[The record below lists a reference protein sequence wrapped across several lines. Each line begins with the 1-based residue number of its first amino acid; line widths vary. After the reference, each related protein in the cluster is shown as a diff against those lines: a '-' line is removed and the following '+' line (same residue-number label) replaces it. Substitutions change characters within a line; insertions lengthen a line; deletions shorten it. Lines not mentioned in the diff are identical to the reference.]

1 MLSKNFKKKLKRFLL
16 RHYPKLNWKWFTSMQ
31 KKKIKIGAAKKATK
45 IHEKDWNFDIKLAK
59 KVMIYSG
66 IWFAM
71 VCHEVLFGL
80 AVLWFQYVTV

>member
-1 MLSKNFKKKLKRFLL
+1 MLTKNLKKKLKRFLL

-31 KKKIKIGAAKKATK
+31 KKNQNWCCEEGHK